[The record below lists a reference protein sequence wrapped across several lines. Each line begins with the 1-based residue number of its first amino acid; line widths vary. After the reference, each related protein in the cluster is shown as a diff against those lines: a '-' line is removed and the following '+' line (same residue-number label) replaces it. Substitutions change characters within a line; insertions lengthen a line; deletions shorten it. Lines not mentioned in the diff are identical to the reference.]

1 MHGIQRILI
10 KMTNE
15 EIENAYN
22 EMVEM
27 WGDRLPNP
35 EHEPLRFAYYV
46 RMWKYYKEKNNE

>member
-1 MHGIQRILI
+1 MHGIQRIHI

-22 EMVEM
+22 EMIEM
-27 WGDRLPNP
+27 WGDKLPNF

>member
-27 WGDRLPNP
+27 WGNRLPNP